1 MTQELELSEAEIPI
15 EEPVAEEQPVEEVEA
30 SEQEPAEEE
39 GVDVAALQ
47 ARLEEVEQ
55 ESAGRLA
62 DLRATRSKNA
72 QRLALVEDRLG
83 KLAEVASKPDTP
95 AVAEPDKEEDP
106 VAWLDYKRR
115 EDAQKLDAIVENMN
129 EQKAEQEGI
138 KELNSLMGAAKSAE
152 ADYLGRSGVAVDE
165 YTAAVTQLREARV
178 LQHQAAGA
186 TREDAMMRANVD
198 EVEFVRSNLA
208 AGTNPAQAAMDL
220 YKQLGLSGNS
230 KPEVPAAAPETSQ
243 KIEAAQKGTKM
254 SGLGSTPGGGKG
266 TTLSVEQLASMSDE
280 EFNKIYDRIGES
292 GWEKLNMGGRITLPA
307 G

>member
-1 MTQELELSEAEIPI
+1 MTQELELSEAEIPV

-30 SEQEPAEEE
+30 PEQEPAEEE

-47 ARLEEVEQ
+47 GQLEQAEREK
-55 ESAGRLA
+55 EGILS

-83 KLAEVASKPDTP
+83 KLAEVASKSDTP

-115 EDAQKLDAIVENMN
+115 EDAQKLDEIAENLN
-129 EQKAEQEGI
+129 AQKAEQESI
-138 KELNSLMGAAKSAE
+138 KELNSIMLAAKSAE
-152 ADYLGRSGVAVDE
+152 SDYLERSGVAVDE

-178 LQHQAAGA
+178 LQHEAAGA
-186 TREDAMMRANVD
+186 TREDALMRANID

-220 YKQLGLSGNS
+220 YKKLGLGGNS
-230 KPEVPAAAPETSQ
+230 KPEVPAAAPGSSE
-243 KIEAAQKGTKM
+243 KIAAAQKGSKM
-254 SGLGSTPGGGKG
+254 SGLGSSPGGGKG
-266 TTLSVEQLASMSDE
+266 TTITVEQLASMSDE
-280 EFNKIYDRIGES
+280 EFNDLYSRIGES
-292 GWEKLNMGGRITLPA
+292 GWEKLNMGGKITLPA